1 MTFKKESLTKVSD
14 IFKPEVVNIS
24 MDLIDIV
31 PDGDRIIYYNLQEA
45 KENKYN
51 LFPGPEEAAKEIELA
66 GGNISKPIK
75 LRKARDG
82 VRYELVEG
90 RIKFWGWMILFS
102 MTRPIP
108 AIIIQ

>member
-1 MTFKKESLTKVSD
+1 MKKLFLVLSSTILFTFSATAADMRIAL
-14 IFKPEVVNIS
+14 VVKGLGI
-24 MDLIDIV
+24 
-31 PDGDRIIYYNLQEA
+31 GFFEA
-45 KENKYN
+45 AAE
-51 LFPGPEEAAKEIELA
+51 GGEEAAKEIELA